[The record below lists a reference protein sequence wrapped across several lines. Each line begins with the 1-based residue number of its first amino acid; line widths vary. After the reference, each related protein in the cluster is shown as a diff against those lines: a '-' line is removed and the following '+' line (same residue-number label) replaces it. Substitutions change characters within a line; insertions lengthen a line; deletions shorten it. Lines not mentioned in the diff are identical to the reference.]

1 MGTTVSRRSRTH
13 HRARTI
19 TRAAR
24 YSKVRPDHDDDVL
37 TEYRWSRGNSVAG
50 SPQLQRGSGCA
61 KFIVPS
67 LRRTGVN
74 TARRGEKKKTAQQRA
89 HTHTHKHA
97 HGTGAHTRV
106 TRRPAASARNKRR
119 RRPKASGDAQ
129 SFFLAGPRYSHG
141 PVRIR
146 LFFFRRWAEPAAAS
160 WVRVM

>member
-89 HTHTHKHA
+89 HTHTQTRTRD
-97 HGTGAHTRV
+97 GRSHTRDA
-106 TRRPAASARNKRR
+106 P
-119 RRPKASGDAQ
+119 SG
-129 SFFLAGPRYSHG
+129 
-141 PVRIR
+141 R
-146 LFFFRRWAEPAAAS
+146 LGTKQATTTAES
-160 WVRVM
+160 